1 MIPLKQISK
10 LKAGTKIY
18 HVSNVN
24 IRSYWV
30 IGMHP
35 KSNTILLLG
44 STNNVKDVVAFY
56 TESSVQQGVFT
67 EDYDLAKE
75 LLWQQYL
82 AQGEGLDKVYFNCTK
97 LNQSGSQTNSP
108 VDAGEQLSGSDKGKV
123 QSDIEVQQGS
133 DGKGDGSDDAGTK
146 SDGDRNTS
154 LLTDKGH
161 FI

>member
-1 MIPLKQISK
+1 MRHFICGWSGQTIGNESISGNTSFSCK
-10 LKAGTKIY
+10 KGYPNRIELQ
-18 HVSNVN
+18 
-24 IRSYWV
+24 
-30 IGMHP
+30 
-35 KSNTILLLG
+35 KSITALG
-44 STNNVKDVVAFY
+44 YQGEHKVKPESIIFY
-56 TESSVQQGVFT
+56 SIWEVTEQDR
-67 EDYDLAKE
+67 EDYEKPE
-75 LLWQQYL
+75 M
-82 AQGEGLDKVYFNCTK
+82 
-97 LNQSGSQTNSP
+97 NQSGSQTNSP